1 MAKPDTSAYQTFDQ
15 ITDRLDDIVSQVRNK
30 DVSLEHSLDLFDE
43 AIALGSKAV
52 DMVDTTEFTAEE
64 EARLAD
70 VHTDSQDGEPTEPAV
85 SDTPQAVADTPQAVS
100 ESAEA

>member
-1 MAKPDTSAYQTFDQ
+1 MTF
-15 ITDRLDDIVSQVRNK
+15 
-30 DVSLEHSLDLFDE
+30 FDE

-70 VHTDSQDGEPTEPAV
+70 AHTDSHDDEPTEPAV
-85 SDTPQAVADTPQAVS
+85 SDTPQAMS
-100 ESAEA
+100 ESPEA

>member
-1 MAKPDTSAYQTFDQ
+1 M
-15 ITDRLDDIVSQVRNK
+15 
-30 DVSLEHSLDLFDE
+30 
-43 AIALGSKAV
+43 GSKAV

-70 VHTDSQDGEPTEPAV
+70 MHTDSQDGEPTEPAL
-85 SDTPQAVADTPQAVS
+85 SDTPQAVS